1 MPPLTTV
8 VKTLEVLIPILLGL
22 GFRLAGVFGDEEGA
36 VIRRYV
42 VRVCVPLLVFF
53 SMYES
58 EPETVSALPAMMAA
72 FVLVSVALFFVG
84 WACSLWVSDPAE
96 RTAVHACAMLG
107 NYGWLGF
114 GVCQVLLGDP
124 GFRRAVFFIVLWW
137 PVFYGLGI
145 PIGLI
150 HLRGGRGRVP
160 VKRALK
166 VALPVIGMLVLGLV
180 LNFAEVGLPS
190 LLENTLRPF
199 ADMTVA
205 LILFSVGLILDVT
218 KIHRAI
224 LPALLVSVVALV
236 VAPVI
241 GWGVAALLA
250 GGDAV
255 SYRTIIMEA
264 AMPVATMTPVL
275 AESYEMDLDLVT
287 TCIIVSTLLSMVSI
301 PLVAMLVV

>member
-1 MPPLTTV
+1 MSTV
-8 VKTLEVLIPILLGL
+8 VKTLEVLLPILLGL
-22 GFRLAGVFGDEEGA
+22 SFRLVGVFGDEEGD
-36 VIRRYV
+36 VIRSYV

-53 SMYES
+53 SMYDS
-58 EPETVSALPAMMAA
+58 SPETVSALPVMMGA

-84 WACSLWVSDPAE
+84 WACSQSVSEPAG
-96 RTAVHACAMLG
+96 RTALHACVMLG

-150 HLRGGRGRVP
+150 HLRGDRGKVP

-166 VALPVIGMLVLGLV
+166 VALPTIGMLVAGLAFNYGSVQLPGLV
-180 LNFAEVGLPS
+180 ED
-190 LLENTLRPF
+190 TLRPF
-199 ADMTVA
+199 ARMTVP

-218 KIHRAI
+218 KIHRRVM
-224 LPALLVSVVALV
+224 PALLVSGMALV
-236 VAPVI
+236 VAPLI
-241 GWGVAALLA
+241 GWSVAALVA
-250 GGDAV
+250 RPDAT
-255 SYRTIIMEA
+255 SYQAIILES

-287 TCIIVSTLLSMVSI
+287 TCIIVSTLLSMLSI
-301 PLVAMLVV
+301 PLVAMMVV